1 MNEYVQEGHSYPA
14 PVSSHG
20 SPTSTLHSANHTD
33 FSSRD
38 QFSDGDDPS
47 TTASPAPSSPTKSD
61 HSSPRREQL
70 RKRGKLVAVRVLLL
84 DDQTQTFEIQKEG
97 PSRELFDACCHAQGL
112 FETDY
117 FGLEFTTKGKDVWLE
132 LEKPIARQISPKKT
146 LCRFVVKFYNPDP
159 GQLQDEFTKYL
170 FALQVKRD
178 MALGRLPC
186 SDNTV
191 ALLASYI
198 LQAEVGDYTP
208 QEHDNGRYITIFKF
222 VPNQTRP
229 MEAKI
234 QEYHKN
240 HIGQTPADADFNLLD
255 IARRLEMYGVR
266 QHPAKDHDGVRLD
279 LAIAHMGVLVFHN
292 GTKINTFS
300 WAKIRKLSFK
310 RRRFLI
316 KLHQEGYQGYY
327 KDTVEFMFSCRNE
340 AKRFWKAC
348 VEHHTFFRMQ
358 EPRGTK
364 PKSKVFSR
372 GSTFRYSGRTQ
383 KQVIDAIRQSYRKP
397 SFATRHPSSRISS
410 RSLGAPRTTTPLR
423 FETTENAVIE
433 RPTVSSPELN
443 YLQANKSGNGQLHNS
458 LTLSPTLQNPSPG
471 FTPVSSTPVT
481 PEANSRIAIHSAK
494 STGSVTYEYTVT
506 DDRKSIPENQEC
518 IDSLKP
524 SKSADYMNE
533 SVTVLQNMS
542 HDYINQNASGDYMN
556 QSATHDYLN
565 TGSLQ
570 DGGMHDYINQ
580 SALPEKMSPVS
591 PRETEKAEVVV
602 HASLPKSDSST
613 KIETTT
619 VTTTST
625 TIRNTPMASDEG
637 TGSQGSQEETDGTRR
652 KRHPTD
658 KAYFI
663 AKEILTTER
672 TYIKD
677 LEVIVVWFR
686 KAVMKESAMPT
697 TVLDMLFNNLDPIY
711 DFHCG
716 FVKEVEQRLATWE
729 GRSNAH
735 LKGNYQRIGDIME
748 KNMKEIKLYTGYM
761 QKHDEIL
768 TELEM
773 ATRRSKK
780 FEMVYKEFELQK
792 VCYLPFNTFL
802 LKPVQRLLHY
812 KLILERLLKH
822 YPANHADYVDCQA
835 ALEEVNEATS
845 HVHESMK
852 KLENFQKL
860 TELQRD
866 LVGIE
871 NLVQPGRDFIR
882 EGCLHKLSRKGY
894 QQRMFFLFSDMLI
907 YTSKGVT
914 ATNQFKVHGQIP
926 LKGIV
931 IEESQQERA
940 SPYCFTIYG
949 GSKTL
954 VLAASSEEEKE
965 KWMADIKTAMA
976 MAQKQN
982 KSMESIGSSEA
993 SFDADNTLEESE
1005 EDITSPRGSLERQ
1018 THHRANTTMHVCWHR
1033 NTSVS
1038 MTDHARGVENQLS
1051 GYLLRKFKNS
1061 NGWQKLWVVFTNFC
1075 LFFYKTYQ
1083 DDFPLASLPL
1093 LGYTVSVPSERD
1105 GIQKDYVFKLQFK
1118 THVYFFRAESEY
1130 TFGRW
1135 MEVLGSATYSSKF
1148 TQE

>member
-1 MNEYVQEGHSYPA
+1 MNDFEREERA
-14 PVSSHG
+14 ASSHG

-38 QFSDGDDPS
+38 HFSDDPS
-47 TTASPAPSSPTKSD
+47 SAATSPVPSSPTKSEP
-61 HSSPRREQL
+61 SSPRREQL
-70 RKRGKLVAVRVLLL
+70 RKRGKLISVRVLML
-84 DDQTQTFEIQKEG
+84 DDQTQTFEVQKEG
-97 PSRELFDACCHAQGL
+97 PGRELFDACCHAQGL
-112 FETDY
+112 FESDY
-117 FGLEFTTKGKDVWLE
+117 FGVEFTHKGKDIWLE
-132 LEKPIARQISPKKT
+132 LEKPILRQVGSPKKT
-146 LCRFVVKFYNPDP
+146 ICRFVVKFYNPDP

-178 MALGRLPC
+178 LSLGRLPC

-208 QEHDNGRYITIFKF
+208 QEHDNGRYITMFKF

-229 MEAKI
+229 IEAKI

-266 QHPAKDHDGVRLD
+266 LYSAKDHEGVRLD
-279 LAIAHMGVLVFHN
+279 LAVAHMGVLVFCN

-300 WAKIRKLSFK
+300 WAKVRKLSFK
-310 RRRFLI
+310 RKRFLI
-316 KLHQEGYQGYY
+316 KLHQEGYGYY
-327 KDTVEFMFSCRNE
+327 KDTVEFFLSSRNE
-340 AKRFWKAC
+340 AKRFWKIC

-358 EPRGTK
+358 EPK
-364 PKSKVFSR
+364 IPKGRSRVFSR

-383 KQVIDAIRQSYRKP
+383 KQVIDAIRQSYKKP
-397 SFATRHPSSRISS
+397 SFVSRHPSSRISS

-423 FETTENAVIE
+423 FEAADNSVIE
-433 RPTVSSPELN
+433 RPTVSTPELN
-443 YLQANKSGNGQLHNS
+443 YLQSSRSGNGQLHNS
-458 LTLSPTLQNPSPG
+458 LTLSPTLRDPSPG
-471 FTPVSSTPVT
+471 FTPTSSTPVT
-481 PEANSRIAIHSAK
+481 PEANARISVRPATS
-494 STGSVTYEYTVT
+494 SGSMVYEYTVNEELKGDHT
-506 DDRKSIPENQEC
+506 DG
-518 IDSLKP
+518 IDTDESKP
-524 SKSADYMNE
+524 SAN
-533 SVTVLQNMS
+533 
-542 HDYINQNASGDYMN
+542 YINQTVVVTQNKLQDYNSETLGGDYIN
-556 QSATHDYLN
+556 QSATHEYMN
-565 TGSLQ
+565 AGS
-570 DGGMHDYINQ
+570 MHDYINQ
-580 SALPEKMSPVS
+580 ESLPVARSPTTPREPEK
-591 PRETEKAEVVV
+591 TEVVV
-602 HASLPKSDSST
+602 HANPTKQET
-613 KIETTT
+613 KIETS
-619 VTTTST
+619 VITTSGK
-625 TIRNTPMASDEG
+625 TISDEG
-637 TGSQGSQEETDGTRR
+637 GGSQGSQEETDGTRR
-652 KRHPTD
+652 KVSGVELLKRHPTD

-686 KAVMKESAMPT
+686 KAAMKESGMPSS
-697 TVLDMLFNNLDPIY
+697 VLDLLFNNLDPIY

-780 FEMVYKEFELQK
+780 FELVYKEFELQK

-822 YPANHADYVDCQA
+822 YPASHADYENCQT
-835 ALEEVNEATS
+835 ALEEVTEATS

-871 NLVQPGRDFIR
+871 NLVQPGREFIR

-931 IEESQQERA
+931 IEDNSQQERS

-954 VLAASSEEEKE
+954 VLAASSEQEKE

-982 KSMESIGSSEA
+982 KSMESIGSSDA
-993 SFDADNTLEESE
+993 SFDTENALDESE
-1005 EDITSPRGSLERQ
+1005 EDIQSPRGSLERQ

-1093 LGYTVSVPSERD
+1093 LGYTVSVPGERD

>member
-1 MNEYVQEGHSYPA
+1 MTLEGA
-14 PVSSHG
+14 IG
-20 SPTSTLHSANHTD
+20 S
-33 FSSRD
+33 
-38 QFSDGDDPS
+38 
-47 TTASPAPSSPTKSD
+47 
-61 HSSPRREQL
+61 
-70 RKRGKLVAVRVLLL
+70 
-84 DDQTQTFEIQKEG
+84 KEG
-97 PSRELFDACCHAQGL
+97 IGRELFDVCCQALGL
-112 FETDY
+112 FEADY
-117 FGLEFTTKGKDVWLE
+117 FGIEFTIKGKDNSNICLAFFQLWLE
-132 LEKPIARQISPKKT
+132 LEKPVLRQISSPKKT
-146 LCRFVVKFYNPDP
+146 LFRFVVKFYNPDP

-170 FALQVKRD
+170 FALQIKRD
-178 MALGRLPC
+178 MACGHLPC

-191 ALLASYI
+191 SLLASYI

-208 QEHDNGRYITIFKF
+208 QDHDNGRYISAFKF
-222 VPNQTRP
+222 VPHQTRP
-229 MEAKI
+229 IEAKI

-255 IARRLEMYGVR
+255 IARRLEMYGVKL
-266 QHPAKDHDGVRLD
+266 HPAKDNDGVRLD
-279 LAIAHMGVLVFHN
+279 LAVAHMGVLVFHN

-310 RRRFLI
+310 RKRFLI
-316 KLHQEGYQGYY
+316 KLHQEGYQAYY
-327 KDTVEFMFSCRNE
+327 KDTVEFFLSSRNE
-340 AKRFWKAC
+340 AKRLWKSC
-348 VEHHTFFRMQ
+348 VEHHTFFRLT
-358 EPRGTK
+358 EPKLMKQK
-364 PKSKVFSR
+364 PKVFSR
-372 GSTFRYSGRTQ
+372 GSTFRYSGKTQ
-383 KQVIDAIRQSYRKP
+383 KQVVDSVRQSYKKADFT
-397 SFATRHPSSRISS
+397 SRHPSARISC

-423 FETTENAVIE
+423 FETSENMIRE
-433 RPTVSSPELN
+433 RPTLSTPELN
-443 YLQANKSGNGQLHNS
+443 YLHSSKSGNGQLHNS
-458 LTLSPTLQNPSPG
+458 LTLTSKLQTPTSGAFSAP
-471 FTPVSSTPVT
+471 SSTPVT
-481 PEANSRIAIHSAK
+481 PEANTRINVHPAVS
-494 STGSVTYEYTVT
+494 SGSMTYEYTVNDEVVYDST
-506 DDRKSIPENQEC
+506 DGKESDTAIPN
-518 IDSLKP
+518 
-524 SKSADYMNE
+524 
-533 SVTVLQNMS
+533 
-542 HDYINQNASGDYMN
+542 YINQNVITGKPVSHDYMN
-556 QSATHDYLN
+556 QSATRDYVNQCATHDYLN
-565 TGSLQ
+565 QSATHEYMNQ
-570 DGGMHDYINQ
+570 NTVHEYINQ
-580 SALPEKMSPVS
+580 NVVPEKRSQMSQQDP
-591 PRETEKAEVVV
+591 EKTEVVV
-602 HASLPKSDSST
+602 HAPVTSESKM
-613 KIETTT
+613 ETTP
-619 VTTTST
+619 VTTSVSVSS
-625 TIRNTPMASDEG
+625 IRMSALVSDEG
-637 TGSQGSQEETDGTRR
+637 AGSQGSQEEGELGTRR
-652 KRHPTD
+652 KVSPVELLKRHPTD

-686 KAVMKESAMPT
+686 KAVMKESGMPSG
-697 TVLDMLFNNLDPIY
+697 VLEMLFNNLDPIY
-711 DFHCG
+711 EFHCG

-773 ATRRSKK
+773 ATRKSKK
-780 FEMVYKEFELQK
+780 FELVYKEFELQK

-822 YPANHADYVDCQA
+822 YPAVHADYNDCQA
-835 ALEEVNEATS
+835 ALKEVTEATS

-871 NLVQPGRDFIR
+871 NLVQPGREFIR

-931 IEESQQERA
+931 IEDSQQERA
-940 SPYCFTIYG
+940 ASHCFTIYG
-949 GSKTL
+949 GNKTL

-976 MAQKQN
+976 MAQKQT

-1005 EDITSPRGSLERQ
+1005 EDVQSPRGSLERQ

-1038 MTDHARGVENQLS
+1038 MTDHARAVENQLS

-1093 LGYTVSVPSERD
+1093 LGYTVSIPSEGD
-1105 GIQKDYVFKLQFK
+1105 SIQKDYVFKLQFK